1 MGPVY
6 EGQSH
11 MPRPHRHLHINT
23 FEKELGLEVLCCV
36 RKLQD
41 PWETWD
47 GEHDFIEEEYFEL
60 LEELVRH
67 ESK

>member
-6 EGQSH
+6 EGH
-11 MPRPHRHLHINT
+11 MPRPPYRHLHINA

-41 PWETWD
+41 SWEMWD

-67 ESK
+67 EST